1 MAFSPE
7 RLQEIRTSLNINKS
21 EAARMLNLSPMGYWR
36 YENGE
41 RIPSYQ
47 MICFMAQTFHCS
59 YEYLCCETDDPSPTA
74 IVVSKKDD
82 PILFEIIK
90 SISDDESGMRK
101 RMISYYGKIKTLNG
115 KQPE

>member
-74 IVVSKKDD
+74 IVVSK
-82 PILFEIIK
+82 
-90 SISDDESGMRK
+90 SISDDESGMQK
-101 RMISYYGKIKTLNG
+101 RMISYYEKIKTLNG